1 MRSETKRSKRTS
13 ILRVG
18 LVGITSAVVAVA
30 ADTLIYT
37 LARALGVSMF
47 MPYQPGHPAAV
58 LPLSTLITE
67 IVLGAVAATI
77 VLALLG
83 FIARQRWFPIVGIV
97 FLVITLAGPAS
108 LSITGTADGATVATL
123 ILMHI
128 AAGGSIIVL
137 LNSQGRQHRKL
148 QSGDVA

>member
-1 MRSETKRSKRTS
+1 MRSETKRSKGVS
-13 ILRVG
+13 IVRVG
-18 LVGITSAVVAVA
+18 LVGITSAIVAAA
-30 ADTLIYT
+30 ADTLIYA

-47 MPYQPGHPAAV
+47 MPYEPGNPAAV

-83 FIARQRWFPIVGIV
+83 FIARQRWFTIVGIV
-97 FLVITLAGPAS
+97 FLVITLAGPVG
-108 LSITGTADGATVATL
+108 LLITGTADAPTVATL
-123 ILMHI
+123 VLMHI
-128 AAGGSIIVL
+128 TAGGSIIVL

-148 QSGDVA
+148 QTGGVA